1 MHNPRRKP
9 VDNSP
14 VDNMPFHPQ
23 LSLTMGTAAA
33 PVQNKFVKLCTAR
46 ISWPNDGYPQKV
58 IHLIFIS
65 SSEKLFICL
74 FFFFHV
80 VPDAGVRS
88 STPLARSRRH
98 RPSQAL
104 YGMTGWKLTY
114 GLAFSRIAGLLKRG
128 PSRPVVDKPG
138 NTP

>member
-33 PVQNKFVKLCTAR
+33 PVQNKVVKLCTAR
-46 ISWPNDGYPQKV
+46 ISWPKDGYPQKV
-58 IHLIFIS
+58 IHLRFIS

-74 FFFFHV
+74 FFFFMLSPMRV
-80 VPDAGVRS
+80 SDQA
-88 STPLARSRRH
+88 PLWH
-98 RPSQAL
+98 DPGGTVHHKL
-104 YGMTGWKLTY
+104 YME
-114 GLAFSRIAGLLKRG
+114 
-128 PSRPVVDKPG
+128 
-138 NTP
+138 